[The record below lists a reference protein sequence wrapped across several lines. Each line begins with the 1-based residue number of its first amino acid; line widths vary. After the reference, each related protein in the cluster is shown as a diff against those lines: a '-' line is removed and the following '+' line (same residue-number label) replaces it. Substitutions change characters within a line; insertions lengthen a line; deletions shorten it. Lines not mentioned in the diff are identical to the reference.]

1 TSKLTQLEY
10 ENKRLHEYVQR
21 LEHPGTAPL
30 ASILKYPHSKQ
41 LSVEKKPQN
50 RPKNFKFG
58 TLVTAESIVKELEDR
73 ENVKQKKAED
83 ARLRKERRAIN
94 KTNKQAQNNAKNK

>member
-1 TSKLTQLEY
+1 
-10 ENKRLHEYVQR
+10 
-21 LEHPGTAPL
+21 
-30 ASILKYPHSKQ
+30 SILKYPHSKQ